1 MLLSF
6 KICICKTK
14 KLKLKVDL
22 IKQAR
27 KIIKD
32 KLDIVYYI
40 RNIFKLELKN
50 QIKQKN
56 KEIFDFLIWPIIRFG
71 RDENEAKYNTDKE
84 CIIINASNKIKEK
97 TDDKVNKEKE
107 DIINSHEINLKESNY
122 IKNEI
127 YKSAYKL
134 NTDEL
139 TKSINILHQQNMK
152 QNPTKTYLIF
162 WISI

>member
-32 KLDIVYYI
+32 KLDTVYHI

-50 QIKQKN
+50 QIKPKN
-56 KEIFDFLIWPIIRFG
+56 KEIFDFLSRPIIRFG
-71 RDENEAKYNTDKE
+71 RDKNEAKYNTDKE
-84 CIIINASNKIKEK
+84 SIITNISNKIKEK
-97 TDDKVNKEKE
+97 TDDKVNKEMK
-107 DIINSHEINLKESNY
+107 
-122 IKNEI
+122 
-127 YKSAYKL
+127 
-134 NTDEL
+134 
-139 TKSINILHQQNMK
+139 IL
-152 QNPTKTYLIF
+152 
-162 WISI
+162 

>member
-50 QIKQKN
+50 QIKPKN
-56 KEIFDFLIWPIIRFG
+56 KEIFDFLSRPIIRFG
-71 RDENEAKYNTDKE
+71 RDENKAKYITDKE
-84 CIIINASNKIKEK
+84 SIITNASNKIKEK
-97 TDDKVNKEKE
+97 ADDKVNKEKE
-107 DIINSHEINLKESNY
+107 DIINSNEINLKESNY
-122 IKNEI
+122 LKDEI

-162 WISI
+162 